1 MFSFL
6 SSNRPGAVDL
16 AKLDALDKVTTNVM
30 LADADHMIVY
40 VNPAMKA
47 FLRDAEGDMQKDLP
61 NFSAARLVGESMDIF
76 HQTPGHQRRLL
87 DGLTAPHQS
96 SITVGS
102 RQFDLTSTPLFDG
115 QGRRTGT
122 LVEWSDAS
130 VRQQAF
136 DFAGQ
141 IKAISKSQ
149 AMITFNMDGTVVEAN
164 QNFLDLLGYSL
175 DEIRGKH
182 HSIFVEAA
190 YRSSPDYQ
198 QFWAALN
205 RGEFQAAEYKRIGKG
220 GREVW
225 IQASYNPI
233 LDANGKPVKVVKF
246 ATDVTSQKIRNA
258 DYVGQIEAIGK
269 SQAVISFNMDG
280 SIIEANAN
288 FLNALGYT
296 LDEVKGKHHSIFVE
310 AAYANSPDYQQFWAA
325 LNRGEYQA
333 AEYKRI
339 GKGGREVWIQ
349 ASYNPI
355 LDLNGKP
362 FKVVKF
368 ATDVTQQ
375 KLRNADYAGQ
385 IDAINKSQAV
395 ISFNMDGTII
405 EANPNFLNALG
416 YTLDEVKGRHHS
428 IFVDPA
434 FRASADYQQFWA
446 TLNRGEYQAAE
457 YKRIGKGG
465 REVWIQASYNPI
477 LDLNG
482 KPFKVVKYATDV
494 SEMVRNRM
502 ENERGMTE
510 CVDVLKAVSAGDL
523 TKKMTQDYEGTFT
536 QIKSAL
542 NGTIDKLF
550 EMVDTITAAANS
562 INSATGEIATGN
574 LDLSQRSE
582 QQASALEETAA
593 SMEELSATVKQN
605 AANAQQAN
613 QLASGARDV
622 AASGG
627 QVVSDAIAAMGR
639 IEASSQRIGDI
650 VGMIDEI
657 AFQTNLLALNAAVE
671 AARAG
676 DAGKGFAVVA
686 QEVRSLAQRSA
697 QASKEIK
704 GLIGQST
711 TEVKGGADLV
721 KKAGTTLDD
730 ILGSVKRVADIVAEI
745 AAASQ
750 EQADGIEQVNA
761 AVTQMDEMTQQNAAL
776 VEESSAAASALE
788 DQSQELDR
796 LMGFFQTG
804 KVRVAPESAHAVETR
819 RAPPARTPA
828 KAAIAHEHLNKLHSA
843 KESKPAPA
851 KRPALAKKAAGDDWE
866 EF

>member
-30 LADADHMIVY
+30 LADADHTIVY

-61 NFSAARLVGESMDIF
+61 NFSAARLVGESMDLF

-87 DGLTAPHQS
+87 DSLTAPHQS
-96 SITVGS
+96 TISVGP
-102 RQFDLTSTPLFDG
+102 RQFDLTSTPLFDAG
-115 QGRRTGT
+115 GRRTGT
-122 LVEWSDAS
+122 VVEWSDAS
-130 VRQQAF
+130 IRQQAF
-136 DFAGQ
+136 DFSGQ

-175 DEIRGKH
+175 EEIRGKH

-233 LDANGKPVKVVKF
+233 LDAAGKPVKVVKF
-246 ATDVTSQKIRNA
+246 ATDVTAQKVKNA

-280 SIIEANAN
+280 TIIEANAN

-296 LDEVKGKHHSIFVE
+296 QDEVRGKHHSIFVE

-325 LNRGEYQA
+325 
-333 AEYKRI
+333 
-339 GKGGREVWIQ
+339 
-349 ASYNPI
+349 
-355 LDLNGKP
+355 
-362 FKVVKF
+362 
-368 ATDVTQQ
+368 
-375 KLRNADYAGQ
+375 
-385 IDAINKSQAV
+385 
-395 ISFNMDGTII
+395 
-405 EANPNFLNALG
+405 
-416 YTLDEVKGRHHS
+416 
-428 IFVDPA
+428 
-434 FRASADYQQFWA
+434 
-446 TLNRGEYQAAE
+446 LNRGEYQAAE

-510 CVDVLKAVSAGDL
+510 CVDVLKSVSGGDL
-523 TKKMTQDYEGTFT
+523 TKKMTQAYEGTFS
-536 QIKSAL
+536 QIKDAL

-582 QQASALEETAA
+582 QQASALEEPPPPWRNCRPRSSRTPPMP
-593 SMEELSATVKQN
+593 SRPISWPR
-605 AANAQQAN
+605 
-613 QLASGARDV
+613 GR
-622 AASGG
+622 
-627 QVVSDAIAAMGR
+627 AMWR
-639 IEASSQRIGDI
+639 P
-650 VGMIDEI
+650 
-657 AFQTNLLALNAAVE
+657 
-671 AARAG
+671 RAG
-676 DAGKGFAVVA
+676 
-686 QEVRSLAQRSA
+686 RWS
-697 QASKEIK
+697 
-704 GLIGQST
+704 
-711 TEVKGGADLV
+711 
-721 KKAGTTLDD
+721 
-730 ILGSVKRVADIVAEI
+730 
-745 AAASQ
+745 
-750 EQADGIEQVNA
+750 
-761 AVTQMDEMTQQNAAL
+761 
-776 VEESSAAASALE
+776 
-788 DQSQELDR
+788 
-796 LMGFFQTG
+796 
-804 KVRVAPESAHAVETR
+804 
-819 RAPPARTPA
+819 RTPSPPWA
-828 KAAIAHEHLNKLHSA
+828 GSRRRRSVSAISWA
-843 KESKPAPA
+843 
-851 KRPALAKKAAGDDWE
+851 
-866 EF
+866 